1 MGTGEGD
8 DRLSAT
14 TIAPPQ
20 AWNHP
25 RWTRVIAMAA
35 VLLGLAASAKAH
47 AQEAGDRWQ
56 ASTEFSFVRT
66 GGNAESSTFGIGT
79 AVTRSWDRTEVK
91 IEAGGIRTRS
101 TRYRR
106 VAVGTEADYR
116 VEENAESN
124 ISAENYN
131 ARVRLDRRFSERTS
145 VFVQSGWTRN
155 TFSGIRHR
163 LVNVL
168 GVSTRWA
175 ASDTQR
181 LRTAYGFTHTVQED
195 VVPDPDADGRFLGLR
210 LSSEYWRKL
219 TESAEWTSNLVM
231 DGNGDD
237 PSDVRADWTNSLSV
251 AMNEH
256 LGLKTSLRTTFDN
269 QPALARVPLVSA
281 AGEEAG
287 NVLIRRQELDRVF
300 TVALVVSF

>member
-1 MGTGEGD
+1 M
-8 DRLSAT
+8 
-14 TIAPPQ
+14 
-20 AWNHP
+20 
-25 RWTRVIAMAA
+25 RVVAMAA
-35 VLLGLAASAKAH
+35 VLVGPMASPRVAT
-47 AQEAGDRWQ
+47 AQEAGDRWY

-66 GGNAESSTFGIGT
+66 GGNAESSTFGIAT
-79 AVTRSWDRTEVK
+79 TVTRSWDRTEVK

-106 VAVGTEADYR
+106 VAIGTEADYR
-116 VEENAESN
+116 VEDNAESN
-124 ISAENYN
+124 ISAENYH
-131 ARVRLDRRFSERTS
+131 AQVRLDRRFSQRTS

-181 LRTAYGFTHTVQED
+181 LRTAYGFTHTVQQD
-195 VVPDPDADGRFLGLR
+195 IVQDPEADGRFLGLR

-219 TESAEWTSNLVM
+219 TESAEWSSNLVM

-237 PSDVRADWTNSLSV
+237 PSDLRADWTNSLSV

-269 QPALARVPLVSA
+269 QPALARVPLLSS

-287 NVLIRRQELDRVF
+287 SVLIRRQELDRVF

>member
-1 MGTGEGD
+1 M
-8 DRLSAT
+8 
-14 TIAPPQ
+14 
-20 AWNHP
+20 
-25 RWTRVIAMAA
+25 AMAA
-35 VLLGLAASAKAH
+35 ALLAAAAQQAVS
-47 AQEAGDRWQ
+47 AQEASDRWY

-66 GGNAESSTFGIGT
+66 GGNAESSTFGVAAT
-79 AVTRSWDRTEVK
+79 VTRSWDRTEVK
-91 IEAGGIRTRS
+91 MEAGGIRTRS

-106 VAVGTEADYR
+106 VAIGTEARYR
-116 VEENAESN
+116 VEENAESD
-124 ISAENYN
+124 ISAENYS
-131 ARVRLDRRFSERTS
+131 AQVRLDRRFSGRTS

-163 LVNVL
+163 VVNVL

-181 LRTAYGFTHTVQED
+181 LRTAYGLTHTVQRD
-195 VVPDPDADGRFLGLR
+195 VVPEPDADGRFLGLR
-210 LSSEYWRKL
+210 LSSEYWRRL
-219 TESAEWTSNLVM
+219 TDSAEWTSNLVM

-237 PSDVRADWTNSLSV
+237 PSDLRADWTNSLSV

-269 QPALARVPLVSA
+269 EPALARVPLLSATGEA
-281 AGEEAG
+281 AGS
-287 NVLIRRQELDRVF
+287 VLIRRQELDRVF

>member
-1 MGTGEGD
+1 M
-8 DRLSAT
+8 
-14 TIAPPQ
+14 
-20 AWNHP
+20 
-25 RWTRVIAMAA
+25 IAMAA
-35 VLLGLAASAKAH
+35 VFLGLAASAKAH
-47 AQEAGDRWQ
+47 AQEAGDRWS

-79 AVTRSWDRTEVK
+79 VVTRSWDRTEVK

-106 VAVGTEADYR
+106 VAIGTEADYR

-131 ARVRLDRRFSERTS
+131 AQVRLDRRFFERTS

-168 GVSTRWA
+168 GVSTRWT

-195 VVPDPDADGRFLGLR
+195 VVTDPDADGRFLGLR

-269 QPALARVPLVSA
+269 QPALARVPLLSA

-287 NVLIRRQELDRVF
+287 SVLIRRQELDRVF

>member
-1 MGTGEGD
+1 
-8 DRLSAT
+8 
-14 TIAPPQ
+14 
-20 AWNHP
+20 
-25 RWTRVIAMAA
+25 MAA
-35 VLLGLAASAKAH
+35 VLVGLAAPCQAVL
-47 AQEAGDRWQ
+47 AQEAGDRWN

-66 GGNAESSTFGIGT
+66 GGNAESSTFGIAT
-79 AVTRSWDRTEVK
+79 TVTRSWDRTEVK

-106 VAVGTEADYR
+106 VAIGTEADYR
-116 VEENAESN
+116 VKENAESD

-131 ARVRLDRRFSERTS
+131 GQVRLDRRFSERTA
-145 VFVQSGWTRN
+145 VFGQSGWTRN
-155 TFSGIRHR
+155 TFSGIRYR

-175 ASDTQR
+175 ASDVQR
-181 LRTAYGFTHTVQED
+181 LRTAYGLTHTVQQD
-195 VVPDPDADGRFLGLR
+195 VVPDPAADGRFLGLR

-237 PSDVRADWTNSLSV
+237 PSDLRADWTNSLSV

-269 QPALARVPLVSA
+269 QPALARVPLMSA
-281 AGEEAG
+281 AGAEAG
-287 NVLIRRQELDRVF
+287 SVLIPRRELDRVF

>member
-1 MGTGEGD
+1 M
-8 DRLSAT
+8 SAT
-14 TIAPPQ
+14 ALAPPPTG
-20 AWNHP
+20 NHP
-25 RWTRVIAMAA
+25 RWMRVIAMAA
-35 VLLGLAASAKAH
+35 VLVGLAASAKAH
-47 AQEAGDRWQ
+47 AQEAGDRWN

-106 VAVGTEADYR
+106 VAIGTEADYR

-131 ARVRLDRRFSERTS
+131 AQVRLDRRFSERTS

-168 GVSTRWA
+168 GVSTRWT

-269 QPALARVPLVSA
+269 QPALARVPLLSA
-281 AGEEAG
+281 TGEESG

>member
-1 MGTGEGD
+1 
-8 DRLSAT
+8 
-14 TIAPPQ
+14 
-20 AWNHP
+20 
-25 RWTRVIAMAA
+25 MAA
-35 VLLGLAASAKAH
+35 VLVGLAAARQAVL
-47 AQEAGDRWQ
+47 AQEAGDRWS

-66 GGNAESSTFGIGT
+66 GGNAESSTFGIAT
-79 AVTRSWDRTEVK
+79 TVTRSWDRTEVK
-91 IEAGGIRTRS
+91 IEVGGIRTRS

-106 VAVGTEADYR
+106 VAIGTEADYR
-116 VEENAESN
+116 VEDNAESD
-124 ISAENYN
+124 ISAEHYN
-131 ARVRLDRRFSERTS
+131 GQVRLDRRFSERTA
-145 VFVQSGWTRN
+145 VFGQSGWTRN

-181 LRTAYGFTHTVQED
+181 LRTAYGLTHTVQQD
-195 VVPDPDADGRFLGLR
+195 VVPDPEADGRFLGLR

-237 PSDVRADWTNSLSV
+237 PSDLRADWTNSLSV

-269 QPALARVPLVSA
+269 QPALARVPLMSA
-281 AGEEAG
+281 AGAEAG
-287 NVLIRRQELDRVF
+287 SVLIPRRELDRVF

>member
-1 MGTGEGD
+1 M
-8 DRLSAT
+8 
-14 TIAPPQ
+14 APPP
-20 AWNHP
+20 AGNHP
-25 RWTRVIAMAA
+25 RWLRVIAMAA
-35 VLLGLAASAKAH
+35 VVLGLSAPAKAAH
-47 AQEAGDRWQ
+47 AQEDGDRWN

-106 VAVGTEADYR
+106 VAIGTEADYR

-131 ARVRLDRRFSERTS
+131 AQVRLDRRFSERTS

-168 GVSTRWA
+168 GVSTRWT
-175 ASDTQR
+175 ASDAQR

-269 QPALARVPLVSA
+269 QPALARVPLLSA